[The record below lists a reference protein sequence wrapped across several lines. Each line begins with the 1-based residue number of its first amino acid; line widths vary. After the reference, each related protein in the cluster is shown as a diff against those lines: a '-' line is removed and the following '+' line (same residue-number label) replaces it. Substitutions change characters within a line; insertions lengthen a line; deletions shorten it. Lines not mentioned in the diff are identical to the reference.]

1 MRHVAMMLLAVGSL
15 AAVPP
20 RAAAQRAAKDLAAF
34 TLASGTR
41 RQYRSVAT
49 GLLTMPSQLSTPS
62 GVGPLEARV
71 SWSTLGVAALPARR
85 SWTTSHTALAS
96 AFTVVLLVDAAQTRD
111 LARRGW
117 PGFREA
123 NPLLGPRPSVGQVN
137 TYTALAAAATMT
149 AAAAAP
155 RRLRPWLLG
164 AALAAQAPDAP
175 RGVAE
180 RV

>member
-20 RAAAQRAAKDLAAF
+20 RAAAQRAAKDLTAF
-34 TLASGTR
+34 TLASGRR

-85 SWTTSHTALAS
+85 SWTTSHTALAT
-96 AFTVVLLVDAAQTRD
+96 AFTFLLPHDPDQTPSP
-111 LARRGW
+111 ARR
-117 PGFREA
+117 P
-123 NPLLGPRPSVGQVN
+123 
-137 TYTALAAAATMT
+137 
-149 AAAAAP
+149 
-155 RRLRPWLLG
+155 
-164 AALAAQAPDAP
+164 
-175 RGVAE
+175 
-180 RV
+180 

>member
-49 GLLTMPSQLSTPS
+49 GLLNMPSHLSTPS

-71 SWSTLGVAALPARR
+71 SWSTLGVGARPAGRSCAA
-85 SWTTSHTALAS
+85 SHTAPAR
-96 AFTVVLLVDAAQTRD
+96 AFT
-111 LARRGW
+111 
-117 PGFREA
+117 
-123 NPLLGPRPSVGQVN
+123 
-137 TYTALAAAATMT
+137 
-149 AAAAAP
+149 
-155 RRLRPWLLG
+155 
-164 AALAAQAPDAP
+164 
-175 RGVAE
+175 
-180 RV
+180 